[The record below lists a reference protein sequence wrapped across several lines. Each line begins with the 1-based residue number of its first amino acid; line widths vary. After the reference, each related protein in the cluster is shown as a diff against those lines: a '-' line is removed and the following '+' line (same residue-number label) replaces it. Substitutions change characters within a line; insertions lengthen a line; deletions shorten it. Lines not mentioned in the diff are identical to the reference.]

1 MPRLFPEAMILARED
16 RAACRALLRTGS
28 RTFFAA
34 SHLLPA
40 SVREAATA
48 LYAFCRLADDAV
60 DLDTGYDRSRRAVL
74 RRLEERLDR
83 AYRGVPLP
91 LPADRAFAETVA
103 RFEIPLEI
111 PAALLEGLAWDAE
124 GRRYASLA
132 DLHAYAARVA
142 GTVGVMMALVMGV
155 REPAALARACDLGA
169 AMQLTNIA
177 RDIGEDAR
185 AGRLYLPL
193 DWLEEAGIDPDA
205 FLADPQFTPVLG
217 GLVSHLL
224 AEASR
229 LYRAGEAGIAAL
241 PLACRPGIR
250 AAGLLYAEIG
260 REVAQR
266 GYDSV
271 NSRAVVPSARKLA
284 LLARAATPAR
294 RRDDYGAWPLIEEAR
309 FLIEAVTPEPK
320 LPRLRYGERVLWAL
334 DLLQRVERRRLE
346 HGLPGGSWWAARAD

>member
-1 MPRLFPEAMILARED
+1 MPRLFPDAMILARED

-34 SHLLPA
+34 SHLLPGT
-40 SVREAATA
+40 VREAATA

-60 DLDTGYDRSRRAVL
+60 DLDTSHDRSRRAVL
-74 RRLEERLDR
+74 RRLEDRLDR
-83 AYRGVPLP
+83 AYGGAPLP

-103 RFEIPLEI
+103 RFDIPREI

-124 GRRYASLA
+124 GRRYATLA
-132 DLHAYAARVA
+132 ELHAYAARVA

-155 REPAALARACDLGA
+155 RDPAALARACDLGA

-193 DWLEEAGIDPDA
+193 DWLAEAGLDADA
-205 FLADPQFTPVLG
+205 FLADPHFSPALG
-217 GLVSHLL
+217 GLVARLL

-229 LYRAGEAGIAAL
+229 LYSAGAAGIAAL

-260 REVAQR
+260 REVARR
-266 GYDSV
+266 GCDSV
-271 NSRAVVPSARKLA
+271 SGRAVVPGARKLV

-309 FLIEAVTPEPK
+309 FLIEVVAPH
-320 LPRLRYGERVLWAL
+320 PRAARRGYGEQVLWAL
-334 DLLQRVERRRLE
+334 DLFERIERRRLD
-346 HGLPGGSWWAARAD
+346 HGLQGGWWAARAE

>member
-1 MPRLFPEAMILARED
+1 MILARED

-34 SHLLPA
+34 SHLLPQR
-40 SVREAATA
+40 VREPATA

-60 DLDTGYDRSRRAVL
+60 DLDAGEDRSRRAVL
-74 RRLEERLDR
+74 RRLEDRLDR
-83 AYRGVPLP
+83 AYRGTPLP

-103 RFEIPLEI
+103 RFDIPRAI

-124 GRRYASLA
+124 GRRYATLA

-193 DWLEEAGIDPDA
+193 EWLAEAGIDADA
-205 FLADPQFTPVLG
+205 FLADPRFTPALG
-217 GLVSHLL
+217 AVAARLL

-229 LYRAGEAGIAAL
+229 LYRAGAAGIAAL
-241 PLACRPGIR
+241 PLSCRTGIR

-260 REVAQR
+260 REVNRR
-266 GYDSV
+266 GCDSV
-271 NSRAVVPSARKLA
+271 SARAVVPGARKLA
-284 LLARAATPAR
+284 LLVRAATPAR
-294 RRDDYGAWPLIEEAR
+294 RSADYGTWPLIEEAR
-309 FLIEAVTPEPK
+309 FLIEAVTPH
-320 LPRLRYGERVLWAL
+320 PRPAKRPYGEQVLWAL
-334 DLLQRVERRRLE
+334 DLLQQVERRRGE
-346 HGLPGGSWWAARAD
+346 QGLMGGAPWAAGVD

>member
-1 MPRLFPEAMILARED
+1 MPRLFPEAMIVARED

-34 SHLLPA
+34 SHLLPK
-40 SVREAATA
+40 SVREPATA

-60 DLDTGYDRSRRAVL
+60 DLDTGQDRSRRAVL
-74 RRLEERLDR
+74 QRLKERLDR

-103 RFEIPLEI
+103 RFDIPREI

-124 GRRYASLA
+124 GRRYADLA
-132 DLHAYAARVA
+132 ALHAYAARVA

-155 REPAALARACDLGA
+155 REPTALARACDLGA

-193 DWLEEAGIDPDA
+193 DWLAEAGIDPDA
-205 FLADPQFTPVLG
+205 FLADPRFTPALG
-217 GLVSHLL
+217 GLVGRLL

-241 PLACRPGIR
+241 PLACRPGIG

-260 REVAQR
+260 REVARR

-271 NSRAVVPSARKLA
+271 GGRAVVSGRTKLA

-294 RRDDYGAWPLIEEAR
+294 RQDDCGAWPLIEEAR
-309 FLIEAVTPEPK
+309 FLIEAVTPHPR
-320 LPRLRYGERVLWAL
+320 LPRRRYGERVLWAL
-334 DLLQRVERRRLE
+334 DLIQQAERRRSE
-346 HGLPGGSWWAARAD
+346 QGLLQVSVD